1 MPKQTG
7 KCPTCQ
13 QTFSFSGSKK
23 QNSLDWRE
31 TFTRH
36 KQLHAIF
43 EPKPSTQVGED
54 IKKASDF
61 LENFNKILR
70 LEGCSDRTKE
80 VSIHL
85 LANRKMDHSILL
97 NYLTKDLSGNRSGIL
112 FKDLSDDE
120 RLSLEQIMISFYQHQ
135 KSGLLIDFQR
145 QRTLTKITK
154 FHGKLNAD
162 DRAFAEGLIEL
173 FQENLAYERIHSFER
188 SYAENIV
195 KLNRLDVKELSSAME
210 TLRLSVETMTHLP
223 IYLTIASAYRDQLP
237 DKKLA
242 TEAIRLFTN
251 FVYHD
256 VNDMIYNES
265 ISSLMRIIHSEYL
278 QESRDH
284 LHTAPIVLCEFY
296 NKAKQQNQLVL
307 SKWKQFFC
315 ERSCYLKKTCMSG
328 VTSVNPSNVEKQ
340 LQAEKDAA
348 NMLGFFSQKEVAK
361 AAKAVRKRT
370 APKPPKP

>member
-1 MPKQTG
+1 
-7 KCPTCQ
+7 
-13 QTFSFSGSKK
+13 
-23 QNSLDWRE
+23 
-31 TFTRH
+31 
-36 KQLHAIF
+36 
-43 EPKPSTQVGED
+43 
-54 IKKASDF
+54 
-61 LENFNKILR
+61 
-70 LEGCSDRTKE
+70 
-80 VSIHL
+80 
-85 LANRKMDHSILL
+85 
-97 NYLTKDLSGNRSGIL
+97 
-112 FKDLSDDE
+112 
-120 RLSLEQIMISFYQHQ
+120 
-135 KSGLLIDFQR
+135 
-145 QRTLTKITK
+145 
-154 FHGKLNAD
+154 
-162 DRAFAEGLIEL
+162 
-173 FQENLAYERIHSFER
+173 
-188 SYAENIV
+188 
-195 KLNRLDVKELSSAME
+195 
-210 TLRLSVETMTHLP
+210 LSVETMTHLP

-348 NMLGFFSQKEVAK
+348 NMLGFFSQKEVEK